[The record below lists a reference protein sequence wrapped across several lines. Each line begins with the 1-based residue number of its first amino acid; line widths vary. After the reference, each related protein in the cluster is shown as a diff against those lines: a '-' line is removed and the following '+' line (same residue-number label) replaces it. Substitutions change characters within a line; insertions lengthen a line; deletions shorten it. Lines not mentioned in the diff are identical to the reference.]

1 MEQRLLPH
9 GGGPLGVSQ
18 AVLSV
23 AYRGF
28 SLGAAV
34 LGSVVA
40 SVLSFTDACAACQL
54 IPVAGAHPPPARLET
69 DLTHRLAFPASVHWG
84 SWHGDIKA
92 EPT

>member
-1 MEQRLLPH
+1 M
-9 GGGPLGVSQ
+9 SQ

-40 SVLSFTDACAACQL
+40 SALAFTDACAACQL
-54 IPVAGAHPPPARLET
+54 ILVAGAHPPPARLET
-69 DLTHRLAFPASVHWG
+69 DLTCRLAFPASVHRG
-84 SWHGDIKA
+84 GWHGDIKA